1 MVNAQA
7 NQQDFAA
14 APRLIN
20 RAGPNG
26 AQKQNYR
33 DPYRE
38 YM

>member
-1 MVNAQA
+1 MMASGQG
-7 NQQDFAA
+7 QDFSA

-20 RAGPNG
+20 RAGPHG
-26 AQKQNYR
+26 AQAQYR